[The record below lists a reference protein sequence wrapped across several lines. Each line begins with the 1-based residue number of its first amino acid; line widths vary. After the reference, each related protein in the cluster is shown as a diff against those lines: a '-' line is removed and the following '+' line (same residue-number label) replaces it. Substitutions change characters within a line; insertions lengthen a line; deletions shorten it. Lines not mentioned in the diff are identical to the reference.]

1 MCPSIDLIFYFNDVI
16 LADSTSNEAASH
28 GFIKFSIKPL
38 KTLTIGSIV
47 NNTAFIYF
55 DYNTPI
61 VTNTTNNKI
70 IQLTEVKDIDNWQSM
85 NIAPNPT
92 AGIVNFS
99 LPESF
104 KYLLEAS
111 LQLEVVDISGQIVLN
126 KQFINQSINTI
137 NLDNLNTGLYFIVIK
152 NNKQRIVGKIMLNK

>member
-1 MCPSIDLIFYFNDVI
+1 MTYTITNKNVLIFYFNDVI
-16 LADSTSNEAASH
+16 LADSASNEAASH

-47 NNTAFIYF
+47 NNIAFIYF

-61 VTNTTNNKI
+61 VTNTTSNKI

-99 LPESF
+99 LP
-104 KYLLEAS
+104 
-111 LQLEVVDISGQIVLN
+111 
-126 KQFINQSINTI
+126 
-137 NLDNLNTGLYFIVIK
+137 
-152 NNKQRIVGKIMLNK
+152 